1 MFLIKQLDYFYLLLC
16 FILLE
21 ICHGGKKYTMEIDL
35 YQFKE
40 ILRDYVLESF
50 LKQCYYYFLVLVYIC
65 ITK

>member
-1 MFLIKQLDYFYLLLC
+1 MG
-16 FILLE
+16 E
-21 ICHGGKKYTMEIDL
+21 KKYTMEIDL